1 MAGRK
6 RWIVSFLAAAALA
19 ALVVI
24 AVVSGVGGADACEE
38 WQERY
43 VAAYESFGLAPGEGT
58 GTLQFVN
65 EGPLAGLDQA
75 RPDGCPEPR

>member
-1 MAGRK
+1 MAGRH
-6 RWIVSFLAAAALA
+6 RWIVSFLAAAAVA
-19 ALVVI
+19 AVVVI
-24 AVVSGVGGADACEE
+24 AVVSGAGADDACEE

-43 VAAYESFGLAPGEGT
+43 VAAYESFRFDPGEGA

-65 EGPLAGLDQA
+65 EGALAGLDES